1 MVILSTSTIA
11 QSLSVIPRA
20 YSGDFTMSIRDDS
33 TNKTKVYQIADALQ
47 VGNYLKFTNIFNPI
61 LPENHFFDLHLYVDF
76 SVWNTNF
83 NLWNLDT
90 QIWNLEDARIEDIFR
105 DKIFCTDQDVDQ
117 LDNNVFYKLNKGQ
130 YVEYNGFDNTY
141 IVP

>member
-1 MVILSTSTIA
+1 MIILSTSTIA

-61 LPENHFFDLHLYVDF
+61 LPENHFFDLHLFCYYIHVLDP
-76 SVWNTNF
+76 SSKKTHKKKGRKGKKHVTKLKKLSKLTISLQ
-83 NLWNLDT
+83 NLILFF
-90 QIWNLEDARIEDIFR
+90 LLLF
-105 DKIFCTDQDVDQ
+105 KI
-117 LDNNVFYKLNKGQ
+117 K
-130 YVEYNGFDNTY
+130 E
-141 IVP
+141 